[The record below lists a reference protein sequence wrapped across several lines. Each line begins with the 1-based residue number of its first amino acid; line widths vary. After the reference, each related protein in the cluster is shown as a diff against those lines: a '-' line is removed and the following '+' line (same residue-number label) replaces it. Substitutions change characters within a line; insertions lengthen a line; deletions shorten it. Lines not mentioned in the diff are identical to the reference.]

1 MNNTSFT
8 TKQAPPQARGDF
20 VVSEFKAFE
29 KNTLRGFF
37 TVTMPSGM
45 IVHGCSLHEKNGARW
60 IGMPSNK
67 FTTKEG
73 TTSYTP
79 IVEFVSREAA
89 DRFRDQVLVALDK
102 SREAAA

>member
-1 MNNTSFT
+1 
-8 TKQAPPQARGDF
+8 
-20 VVSEFKAFE
+20 
-29 KNTLRGFF
+29 
-37 TVTMPSGM
+37 
-45 IVHGCSLHEKNGARW
+45 
-60 IGMPSNK
+60 MPSNK